1 VSTIQRTQ
9 TFLDKLQIGVS
20 DYLDQ
25 GRVFEVPLDP
35 AQEERKL
42 GMCGTLRKY
51 LPEGEIIVSEAAPG

>member
-1 VSTIQRTQ
+1 
-9 TFLDKLQIGVS
+9 LDKLQIGVS

-51 LPEGEIIVSEAAPG
+51 LPEGDIIVSEAAPG